1 MSHVNINPIKQDISF
16 RVDVEG
22 LQVQCVITVT
32 DEKKYP
38 FDKMARLAKCIK
50 TDIEDQFTPEEAADE
65 QVVLTF
71 KDEESMIDFFKEVYK
86 MGVRQGEA
94 LGKLQERSKK

>member
-1 MSHVNINPIKQDISF
+1 MSHVHINPIKQDISF

-38 FDKMARLAKCIK
+38 FETMAALARYIK
-50 TDIEDQFTPEEAADE
+50 TDIEEATVVFDNSEVEEEND
-65 QVVLTF
+65 VL
-71 KDEESMIDFFKEVYK
+71 
-86 MGVRQGEA
+86 
-94 LGKLQERSKK
+94 

>member
-1 MSHVNINPIKQDISF
+1 MSHVHINPIKQDISF

-38 FDKMARLAKCIK
+38 FDKMAALARYIR
-50 TDIEDQFTPEEAADE
+50 TDIEDDIVLLDGNEEEPDDT
-65 QVVLTF
+65 L
-71 KDEESMIDFFKEVYK
+71 
-86 MGVRQGEA
+86 
-94 LGKLQERSKK
+94 

>member
-1 MSHVNINPIKQDISF
+1 MSHVHINPIKQDISF

-38 FDKMARLAKCIK
+38 FETMAALARYIK
-50 TDIEDQFTPEEAADE
+50 TDIEEATVVFDNSEVEEE
-65 QVVLTF
+65 NGVL
-71 KDEESMIDFFKEVYK
+71 
-86 MGVRQGEA
+86 
-94 LGKLQERSKK
+94 

>member
-1 MSHVNINPIKQDISF
+1 MSHVHINPIKQDISF

-38 FDKMARLAKCIK
+38 FEKMAVLARYIR
-50 TDIEDQFTPEEAADE
+50 TDVEDDITLINGNEEEDDT
-65 QVVLTF
+65 L
-71 KDEESMIDFFKEVYK
+71 
-86 MGVRQGEA
+86 
-94 LGKLQERSKK
+94 